1 MNLPIW
7 MPILLSY
14 DDYLSQKVQS
24 NDLDLNS
31 YELIDSYEHQVK
43 ELYEIFNI
51 GKQYSENEKNDFVRL
66 FVQSQLGDVVLYP
79 WVKKAVRILPKE
91 HFIKLRTNRNQN
103 KITATE
109 QDLLATK
116 RVGIIGMSV
125 GRSVATTMALERIC
139 GELRLADFDT
149 LDLSNLNRLKA
160 PLYDLGL
167 PKVVSVAREILAFDP
182 YIDLTLF
189 PDGATNDNLGA
200 FLNVGGK
207 LNVLV
212 DECDSIEVKIL
223 CRIWAKKHRIPV
235 VMETSDRGMLDIERF
250 DLEPDRPIFH
260 GLIEEFDWEQTL
272 KDPSEK
278 WKMLMKIVNFD
289 QLSVR
294 AKESMAEIGK
304 TLKTWPQLASAVMHG
319 GGAVTEATRK
329 ILLDQNIP
337 SGRYY
342 LDFDEFIR

>member
-1 MNLPIW
+1 MESPIW
-7 MPILLSY
+7 KSILISYKDFLSHN
-14 DDYLSQKVQS
+14 VQS
-24 NDLDLNS
+24 NTFDLKA
-31 YELIDSYEHQVK
+31 YEVIDSYEHQVK
-43 ELYEIFNI
+43 ELFEILNI
-51 GKQYSENEKNDFVRL
+51 GKHNSEKERDDFVRT
-66 FVQSQLGDVVLYP
+66 FVQSQLGEIVLYP
-79 WVKKAVRILPKE
+79 WVKKAARILSE
-91 HFIKLRTNRNQN
+91 EFFIKVRTNRNQN
-103 KITATE
+103 KITADE

-125 GRSVATTMALERIC
+125 GRCVATTMALERIS

-160 PLYDLGL
+160 PIYDLGL
-167 PKVVSVAREILAFDP
+167 PKVVSVAREIATFDP
-182 YIDLTLF
+182 FLNLTLY
-189 PDGATNDNLGA
+189 PEGATNDNLDA

-212 DECDSIEVKIL
+212 DECDSLEVKIR
-223 CRIWAKKHRIPV
+223 CRIWAKKYRIPV

-260 GLIEEFDWEQTL
+260 GMIEDFDWELAL
-272 KDPSEK
+272 KDPNEK
-278 WKMLMKIVNFD
+278 MKLLKRIVNFEL
-289 QLSVR
+289 LSER
-294 AKESMAEIGK
+294 AKSSMAEIGK

>member
-1 MNLPIW
+1 MELPIW
-7 MPILLSY
+7 KPILISY
-14 DDYLSQKVQS
+14 AEFLTLNDKS
-24 NDLDLNS
+24 NVFDLKS
-31 YELIDSYEHQVK
+31 YEVVDSYEHQVK
-43 ELYEIFNI
+43 ELYEILNI
-51 GKQYSENEKNDFVRL
+51 GAQKSEKERDDFVRT
-66 FVQSQLGDVVLYP
+66 FVNSQLGEVVLYP
-79 WVKKAVRILPKE
+79 WVKKGVRILPE
-91 HFIKLRTNRNQN
+91 DFFIKVRTNRNQN
-103 KITATE
+103 KITAEE

-125 GRSVATTMALERIC
+125 GRSVATTMALERIS
-139 GELRLADFDT
+139 GELRLADYDT

-167 PKVVSVAREILAFDP
+167 SKVVSVAREIATFDP
-182 YIDLTLF
+182 FLDLTLY
-189 PDGATNDNLGA
+189 PDGATNDNLEA

-212 DECDSIEVKIL
+212 DECDSLEVKIR
-223 CRIWAKKHRIPV
+223 CRIWAKKYQIPV

-260 GLIEEFDWEQTL
+260 GLIEDFDWELSL
-272 KDPSEK
+272 KDPNER
-278 WKMLMKIVNFD
+278 MNLLMRIVNFE
-289 QLSVR
+289 QLSER
-294 AKESMAEIGK
+294 AKTSMAEIGK

-329 ILLDQNIP
+329 ILLKQNIP

-342 LDFDEFIR
+342 LDFDELIR